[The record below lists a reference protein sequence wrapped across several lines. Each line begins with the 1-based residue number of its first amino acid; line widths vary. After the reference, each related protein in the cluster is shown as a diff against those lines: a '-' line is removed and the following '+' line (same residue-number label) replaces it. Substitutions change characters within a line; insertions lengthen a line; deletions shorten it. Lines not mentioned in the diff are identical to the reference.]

1 MYRPTVLQ
9 SNCRIQI
16 DYLAPTE
23 RSRCHQSVNLA
34 MANVLLLVIQDRAP
48 GGPQAKVWTMAVVL
62 MELILVALILVA
74 ATS

>member
-9 SNCRIQI
+9 SHCLDHI

-34 MANVLLLVIQDRAP
+34 MANILLLVIQDRAP
-48 GGPQAKVWTMAVVL
+48 GGLEPKVWK
-62 MELILVALILVA
+62 VA
-74 ATS
+74 